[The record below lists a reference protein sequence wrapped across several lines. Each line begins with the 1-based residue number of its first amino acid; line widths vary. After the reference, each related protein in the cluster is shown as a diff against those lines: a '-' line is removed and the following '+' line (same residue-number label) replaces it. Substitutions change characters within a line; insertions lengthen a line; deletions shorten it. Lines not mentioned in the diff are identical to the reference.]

1 MYQGFDM
8 SGNLTISS
16 DAPMPFPPGEF
27 EWRWAAV
34 DARLMEANLEAA
46 IVWSRGA
53 GGFDRFQDVFYLTHY
68 YSCNSGCAYDWMQSG
83 TRAAGN
89 CAALVRRG
97 RAPVLI
103 ADDPTFD
110 PEGVATPDTIG
121 ETDVIAGVV
130 KAIRRDGLTGRVG
143 FVGTDC
149 ISARHMAALRELLP
163 EIVFEAQDEL
173 VAHVR
178 VVKSANELDMCRRGG
193 ETVTLAMN
201 AMFERLFDGATE
213 AQAAGE
219 AARIVA
225 ERQGRLNFCHLAHGP
240 WMGKRMTD
248 VPMVGYSN
256 RRPPTGSLVRGWLY
270 GAVHR
275 GYWLDPG
282 RTVVMGTP
290 TAEQRHLLESGAR
303 IVEELR
309 AMIRPGV
316 SAAEVTLRGSQ
327 LREDF
332 QGRSEADD
340 EWFAVYGHGNGLYW
354 DPPILTRNYRGPHQT
369 FAEGMVASTEV
380 FLELPGIGA
389 CGFEQNFI
397 VTRDGTELLTRSPLL
412 WW

>member
-1 MYQGFDM
+1 MPDPM
-8 SGNLTISS
+8 AMLD

-27 EWRWAAV
+27 ERRWMAI
-34 DARLMEANLEAA
+34 DAQLVAANLDAA

-53 GGFDRFQDVFYLTHY
+53 GGFDRFQDVYYLTHY
-68 YSCNSGCAYDWMQSG
+68 YSCNSGCSYDWMQAG

-97 RAPVLI
+97 RPPILI

-110 PEGVATPDTIG
+110 PAGVATQDTVSDPD
-121 ETDVIAGVV
+121 VVAGVV
-130 KAIRRDGLTGRVG
+130 QAIRRENLKGRVG
-143 FVGTDC
+143 FAGTDC
-149 ISARHMAALRELLP
+149 ISARHMAALRDLLP
-163 EIVFEAQDEL
+163 EIEFEAQDDL
-173 VAHVR
+173 VASVR
-178 VVKSANELDMCRRGG
+178 VIKSAAELDMCRRGG

-201 AMFERLFDGATE
+201 AMFERLFEGATE

-240 WMGKRMTD
+240 WMGQRMTD
-248 VPMVGYSN
+248 VPMVGYSM
-256 RRPPTGSLVRGWLY
+256 RKPPPGSLVRGWLY

-282 RTVVMGTP
+282 RTVVMGAPTP
-290 TAEQRHLLESGAR
+290 EQRHLVESGAR

-316 SAAEVTLRGSQ
+316 SATAVALRGSQ
-327 LREDF
+327 LREEV
-332 QGRSEADD
+332 QGRGEADD
-340 EWFAVYGHGNGLYW
+340 EWFAIYGHGIGLFW
-354 DPPILTRNYRGPHQT
+354 DPPILTRDYQGPHQI
-369 FAEGMVASTEV
+369 FVEGMVAATEV
-380 FLELPGIGA
+380 FLDLPGVGA

-397 VTRDGTELLTRSPLL
+397 VTAEGTELLTRSPLL